1 MNIVTRSQA
10 IIRGMKRYFS
20 GRKCIRGH
28 MGDRYTSGG
37 RCVECLMIA
46 NVEAKMNREHTKKV
60 TL

>member
-1 MNIVTRSQA
+1 
-10 IIRGMKRYFS
+10 MKRYFS